1 MNTLLGQTP
10 LAQTRLVFMVGS
22 LLLANAAIVTS
33 SSAPHAQA
41 ANACG
46 CYRDDQ
52 GGCKCAKKSKCGC
65 PEECE
70 PVGCEEKRQKQA
82 DREADAALKKIAA
95 RERQKSADAAKQTK
109 AAKAKAKDDKAKTAE
124 P

>member
-1 MNTLLGQTP
+1 MKTP
-10 LAQTRLVFMVGS
+10 LAPNRLIFTVGA
-22 LLLANAAIVTS
+22 LLLGNAVIITS
-33 SSAPHAQA
+33 SSAAHAQT

-82 DREADAALKKIAA
+82 DREADAALKKMEA
-95 RERQKSADAAKQTK
+95 RERKKGAEAAKETK
-109 AAKAKAKDDKAKTAE
+109 AAKAKAKGDNAKTAE

>member
-1 MNTLLGQTP
+1 MH
-10 LAQTRLVFMVGS
+10 TRPALIAGF
-22 LLLANAAIVTS
+22 LLLAFASPPPAALGQS
-33 SSAPHAQA
+33 M
-41 ANACG
+41 NACG

-52 GGCKCAKKSKCGC
+52 GICKCAKKSKCGC

-82 DREADAALKKIAA
+82 DREAEAALKKMEK
-95 RERQKSADAAKQTK
+95 RERQKGAEAAKQTK
-109 AAKAKAKDDKAKTAE
+109 AAKGKTANKAKAFD

>member
-1 MNTLLGQTP
+1 MKTPLGQT
-10 LAQTRLVFMVGS
+10 RLIFALGS
-22 LLLANAAIVTS
+22 LLVTNAIIVTS
-33 SSAPHAQA
+33 SSLAEAQA
-41 ANACG
+41 VNACG

-82 DREADAALKKIAA
+82 DREAEAALKKMEA
-95 RERQKSADAAKQTK
+95 RERKKGAEAAKQTK
-109 AAKAKAKDDKAKTAE
+109 AAKAKAKDDKAAPAT